1 MAKNFLWG
9 SSNENAV
16 RNRIVKTYPE
26 CLPCLLRQAIQA
38 SRLAGAD
45 EKKVMQAAAKA
56 EDFLKTVNIEN
67 NPPHISR
74 NMHRIIRAH
83 LNNSDPYLSIKEKYN
98 HIAMSMFDSM
108 KSKITKSD
116 DPLLT
121 AIRAAIAGNVIDF
134 GAQLEFDLE
143 ADLHDVMTKEFAAL
157 DYDAFKE
164 ALKVNK
170 EVLYLGDNTGETVF
184 DRILIEEIQRIY
196 GTKITYAVKESPILN
211 DALFDDAVFA
221 GIDKIADVIS
231 SGADSPG
238 IVLEYASED
247 FKKRFYSAGM
257 IISKGQG
264 NFESLY
270 GEKVPAFFL
279 LKLKCDVVAKHTG
292 LPLGS
297 IVLMK
302 G

>member
-1 MAKNFLWG
+1 M
-9 SSNENAV
+9 
-16 RNRIVKTYPE
+16 KTYPE

-45 EKKVMQAAAKA
+45 EAKVMKAAALA
-56 EDFLKTVNIEN
+56 EEFLKNVDINN

-74 NMHRIIRAH
+74 NMHSIIRAE
-83 LNNSDPYLSIKEKYN
+83 LGNPDPYLDIKEKYN

-108 KSKITKSD
+108 KLRAAKSD

-143 ADLHDVMTKEFAAL
+143 ADLNDVMTKQFAVL
-157 DYDAFKE
+157 DYAAFKE
-164 ALKVNK
+164 ALSANK

-184 DRILIEEIQRIY
+184 DRILIEEIKRIY
-196 GTKITYAVKESPILN
+196 GTKITYVIKESPILN
-211 DALFDDAVFA
+211 DALFHDAVFA
-221 GIDKIADVIS
+221 GIDKTADVIS

-238 IVLEYASED
+238 IVLEYASDD
-247 FKKRFYSAGM
+247 FKRRFYSAGM

-270 GEKVPAFFL
+270 GEPVPAFYL

-292 LPLGS
+292 LPLGG
-297 IVLMK
+297 IVLLK